1 MIDNNDIEEKQIYL
15 RENILEKGFNGEEF
29 MDFLTK
35 LKGENGTNLSNWTL
49 DEIKM
54 VKKN

>member
-1 MIDNNDIEEKQIYL
+1 MKKKKKTIYQI
-15 RENILEKGFNGEEF
+15 NILEKGFNGEEF